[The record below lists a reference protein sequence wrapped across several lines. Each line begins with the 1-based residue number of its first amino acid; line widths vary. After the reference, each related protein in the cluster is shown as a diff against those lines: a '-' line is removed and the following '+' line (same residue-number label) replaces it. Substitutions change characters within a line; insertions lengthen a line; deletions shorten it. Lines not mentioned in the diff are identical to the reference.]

1 MKHES
6 PQPLGESPSFGGMTT
21 ENETTL
27 IDVHDNA
34 YETIPVFWWD
44 WPDEALLADF
54 VEQNARAEKNDR
66 AEQTD
71 QSIEV
76 SSEYAILYFVS

>member
-1 MKHES
+1 
-6 PQPLGESPSFGGMTT
+6 MTT
-21 ENETTL
+21 KIDTTQV
-27 IDVHDNA
+27 DVRDNA

-54 VEQNARAEKNDR
+54 VEQNARTEKNDQVGQ
-66 AEQTD
+66 AD
-71 QSIEV
+71 QPIED